1 MDRIQKKRIAIFSLI
16 FIFTVFLVIPGID
29 LFVKITVAILQ
40 LLLVGF
46 VVFLRETFRFG
57 SEGISEETKYA
68 EAPPSPTIEP
78 DMDESFEIISQHKVV
93 EPKTFDITKH
103 VQGARQTLKPP
114 DLKERFEEIANEV
127 IPENIDQGGQFSFV
141 LEKILSV
148 IKEAYDANTAIYFW
162 YDRKKEKLSIESF
175 ASNSNE
181 IDKRKFDLEDDILSK
196 IVQKAEP
203 ELLSDIASVA
213 EIDVIRYYRSNQ
225 GIKSFVGV
233 PLFFGK
239 SLIAILA
246 VDSKMPDAFGIETIY
261 SLGRFVRVIT
271 MMISLFEDKY
281 SEKIAQQRLN
291 SLLQII
297 TPDRKYDSDEDITMS
312 IKNAVSSL
320 VQYDVFTFIY
330 FDPVVQKFKT
340 EYVENKTSLKY
351 VGKSLEIDFDL
362 SMVGKSIKT
371 GMPIKIDDTSAN
383 QLTRFA
389 KVEDITFDGS
399 FLCLPIVFN
408 GQNYGVLCFESLKK
422 HAYSNSDVQFLKNA
436 ILLLGFIVYSYST
449 QKLYKNLISIDVETR
464 LLNAVTFRDRLEL
477 DLIRASQLKLHS
489 ALALIKIDDFLE
501 QESLFDEN
509 PFPTV
514 LKTIAQVIDSELEPG
529 STLGRL
535 DDRVFGVYFFNTSS
549 KDVALWA
556 DKIRVK
562 VARKPIDV
570 ISKQTTYTVS
580 IGVASAQG
588 ISDVDELLHNAELA
602 LKKAVEKG
610 GNIVRNIN

>member
-514 LKTIAQVIDSELEPG
+514 LKTIAQVIDSELESG

>member
-1 MDRIQKKRIAIFSLI
+1 MDRIQKKRLAIFSLI

-46 VVFLRETFRFG
+46 VVFLRETFRFE
-57 SEGISEETKYA
+57 SEGISEETKYS
-68 EAPPSPTIEP
+68 EAPPNPTIEP

-93 EPKTFDITKH
+93 EPKTYDITKH

-127 IPENIDQGGQFSFV
+127 IPENIDHGGQFSFV

-175 ASNSNE
+175 VSNSNE

-203 ELLSDIASVA
+203 ELLSEIASVA
-213 EIDVIRYYRSNQ
+213 EVDVIRYYRSNQ

-261 SLGRFVRVIT
+261 SLGRFVRLIT

-330 FDPVVQKFKT
+330 FDPVSQKFKT

-514 LKTIAQVIDSELEPG
+514 LKTIAQVIDSEIEPG

-570 ISKQTTYTVS
+570 VSKQTTYTVS

-588 ISDVDELLHNAELA
+588 VSDVDELIHNAELA

>member
-68 EAPPSPTIEP
+68 EAPPNPTIEP
-78 DMDESFEIISQHKVV
+78 DMDESFEIISQHKAV

-103 VQGARQTLKPP
+103 VQGARHTLKPP
-114 DLKERFEEIANEV
+114 DLKEKFEEIANEV

-281 SEKIAQQRLN
+281 SEKVAQQRLN

-330 FDPVVQKFKT
+330 FDPVAQKFKT

-399 FLCLPIVFN
+399 FLCIPIVFN

-464 LLNAVTFRDRLEL
+464 LLNASTFRDRLEL
-477 DLIRASQLKLHS
+477 DLIRAAQLKIHS

-501 QESLFDEN
+501 QESLFDDN

-514 LKTIAQVIDSELEPG
+514 LKTIAQVIDGELEPG

-570 ISKQTTYTVS
+570 VSKQTTYTVS

-588 ISDVDELLHNAELA
+588 IGDVDELIHNAELA